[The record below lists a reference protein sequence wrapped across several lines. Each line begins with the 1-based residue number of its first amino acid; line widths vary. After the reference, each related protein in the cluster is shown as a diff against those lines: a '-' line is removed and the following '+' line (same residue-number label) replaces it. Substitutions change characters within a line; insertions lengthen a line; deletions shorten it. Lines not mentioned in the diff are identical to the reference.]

1 MTTVKTSEIRETHDI
16 VCFSYF
22 LVLLVAM
29 DTVCTQTPPSYQLSG
44 CQREQ
49 LKIKPHKRI
58 ASLSSSTPT
67 KPLSANDKTP
77 DNADSQWESSWQP
90 LTEPL
95 LSGDR
100 VRSVLT
106 VCLLNINLPP
116 TGIQNL
122 TKGLKSIPVGADSYW
137 DELCGS
143 ERY

>member
-22 LVLLVAM
+22 TRSVCCHGYSVHSDTSVLSV
-29 DTVCTQTPPSYQLSG
+29 VWLSTRG
-44 CQREQ
+44 IEN
-49 LKIKPHKRI
+49 KNPHKRI
-58 ASLSSSTPT
+58 SSLSSSTPT

-106 VCLLNINLPP
+106 VCLLNINLLP

-122 TKGLKSIPVGADSYW
+122 TKGWGSIPVGSDSYW
-137 DELCGS
+137 EELCGS
-143 ERY
+143 E